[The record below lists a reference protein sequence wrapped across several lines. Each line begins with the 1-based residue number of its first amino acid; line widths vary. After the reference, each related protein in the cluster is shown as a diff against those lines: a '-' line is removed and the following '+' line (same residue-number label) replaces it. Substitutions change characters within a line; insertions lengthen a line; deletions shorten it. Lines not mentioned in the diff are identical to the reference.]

1 MPDVFKRAVL
11 EAKSHIECYS
21 CFSNGLKYPK
31 CLVQYLL
38 PFIQK
43 KNYFTTR
50 KKEFSVAFIKDPF
63 LRFMETPN
71 AKHHK
76 IQTSDVNSFPILI
89 FYQLICSDFC
99 P

>member
-43 KNYFTTR
+43 KKLFHDT
-50 KKEFSVAFIKDPF
+50 KKGVFCSLYKRSVFAFYGNPKCQ
-63 LRFMETPN
+63 TPQN
-71 AKHHK
+71 PD
-76 IQTSDVNSFPILI
+76 I
-89 FYQLICSDFC
+89 
-99 P
+99 

>member
-11 EAKSHIECYS
+11 EAKSHIECNS
-21 CFSNGLKYPK
+21 CFFNSLKYPK

-38 PFIQK
+38 PFIPK

-50 KKEFSVAFIKDPF
+50 NFYKKKRSFSVAFIKDPF

-76 IQTSDVNSFPILI
+76 IQTSDVNLVFILR
-89 FYQLICSDFC
+89 
-99 P
+99 